1 MRGAPIKNHEKF
13 RAAREQCP
21 RQQVARLDPSQFALA
36 RTTKQNRS
44 MISKYASAGIQLLNH
59 PLKVFWICAAVCF
72 ASVILDGSFIRLWSL
87 HREAS
92 ALELKLAA
100 AEDNAKQIA
109 LKIKEAQQP
118 AYIERQARD
127 QLDLVKEGDLVFV
140 FADEAQVANQY

>member
-1 MRGAPIKNHEKF
+1 
-13 RAAREQCP
+13 
-21 RQQVARLDPSQFALA
+21 
-36 RTTKQNRS
+36 
-44 MISKYASAGIQLLNH
+44 MISKYANAGIQLLNQ
-59 PLKVFWICAAVCF
+59 PLKVFWICSAVCF

-92 ALELKLAA
+92 ALEEKISAA
-100 AEDNAKQIA
+100 KGNADQLA

-140 FADEAQVANQY
+140 FADETQVANQY